1 MFRLQRHGA
10 AGANGECRGPSAVV
24 AGPCRGNEV
33 VDHARAAQH
42 ECRGEGG
49 RPGVALTAA
58 QDAVK
63 GGGAGQ

>member
-1 MFRLQRHGA
+1 MFRVQRDGI
-10 AGANGECRGPSAVV
+10 AGANGNRRGPSAVV
-24 AGPCRGNEV
+24 AGPCSGNEA

-49 RPGVALTAA
+49 RPAVALNAA